1 VLIWTPLPSEAN
13 AASALVMGQPDSQ
26 TCGSTS
32 APTANA
38 FSSVY
43 GLFVAGDK
51 VFAAD
56 VFLSRVRIWS
66 SVGSSNEGA
75 DLVLGQPDMTT
86 NDPFGTAANQFEG
99 PSDVWS
105 DGQRLVVVDVGNHR
119 VLIWNSFP
127 TVNQQ
132 AADLV
137 LGYEGFGENDER
149 APSSSTF
156 ADPSGVWSDGDRLFV
171 SDVTYNRVLIWN
183 TFPTENGQPADV
195 VVGAGSFD
203 VAPAQDLSAHGFAG
217 PTDIV
222 IVDDAM
228 FVADPANH
236 RILVWSPIPTS
247 NGVGAT
253 FVLGQPD
260 MTSADVGSE
269 PSARSLHSPVRLA
282 IGGDGLWVAD
292 QLDNRIVRYQ
302 LYPE

>member
-1 VLIWTPLPSEAN
+1 LSIIAVGSMVAGCTKPNPTYCDDATGRVCEAGFHCVDHSCVADSDATSGGADARGPVVATHQAADRVLGQDDFSDDTTATCTGASLRPLAIGASDDRVYGGDTQGRVLIWTPLPSEA
-13 AASALVMGQPDSQ
+13 
-26 TCGSTS
+26 
-32 APTANA
+32 
-38 FSSVY
+38 
-43 GLFVAGDK
+43 
-51 VFAAD
+51 
-56 VFLSRVRIWS
+56 
-66 SVGSSNEGA
+66 
-75 DLVLGQPDMTT
+75 
-86 NDPFGTAANQFEG
+86 
-99 PSDVWS
+99 
-105 DGQRLVVVDVGNHR
+105 
-119 VLIWNSFP
+119 
-127 TVNQQ
+127 
-132 AADLV
+132 
-137 LGYEGFGENDER
+137 
-149 APSSSTF
+149 
-156 ADPSGVWSDGDRLFV
+156 
-171 SDVTYNRVLIWN
+171 NRVLIWN
-183 TFPTENGQPADV
+183 TFPTENRQPADV

-222 IVDDAM
+222 TVDDAM